1 MKSKRIIIILGLI
14 LCFQHNTI
22 VAGVETMEIFDFKK
36 LETSGRW
43 FIVNDGVM
51 GGVSESNVSWEP
63 EGFLVFEGIL
73 SLDYGGGF
81 ASTRTWSDDWQMG
94 GYEGIILS
102 VRGDGRKYQF
112 RCRLENTSDGISYR
126 HSFATV
132 KGEWL
137 EIVLPF
143 DEFEPGFR
151 GRLLPDQPKIDPTFI
166 RQIGFMITD
175 KQQGDFRLEV
185 KMIGLYLK
193 S

>member
-51 GGVSESNVSWEP
+51 GGVSEANVSWEP

-102 VRGDGRKYQF
+102 VRGDGKKYQF
-112 RCRLENTSDGISYR
+112 RCSIGEYLRWDFLPSFIHYSQRRMARNSVPFRRVRTRLPGKTSPGSTENR
-126 HSFATV
+126 
-132 KGEWL
+132 
-137 EIVLPF
+137 P
-143 DEFEPGFR
+143 
-151 GRLLPDQPKIDPTFI
+151 
-166 RQIGFMITD
+166 
-175 KQQGDFRLEV
+175 
-185 KMIGLYLK
+185 YLH
-193 S
+193 

>member
-36 LETSGRW
+36 IETSGRW

-94 GYEGIILS
+94 GY
-102 VRGDGRKYQF
+102 V
-112 RCRLENTSDGISYR
+112 
-126 HSFATV
+126 
-132 KGEWL
+132 GEYLGWNF
-137 EIVLPF
+137 LPS
-143 DEFEPGFR
+143 
-151 GRLLPDQPKIDPTFI
+151 FI
-166 RQIGFMITD
+166 RYSQRRMVGNSAPFPQVRT
-175 KQQGDFRLEV
+175 KLPGKTSSGSTENRP
-185 KMIGLYLK
+185 YLH
-193 S
+193 